1 MDNFFLVKSL
11 KGGDIRALEKIYKSY
26 YSKLFSYAK
35 RFGLQTLE
43 PDDFVQQ
50 TFLLVWEK
58 KNQLKEE
65 VLLEKQL
72 YVICKNLIINH
83 LKREARNLSPIL
95 NELESV
101 EEQKDER
108 ESKDS
113 RMRVFSIIQKL
124 PKKRKEIFL
133 LHKIENLTYTE
144 IAEYLSI
151 SKKTI
156 ANHIYQAQQQI
167 QKELKKS

>member
-1 MDNFFLVKSL
+1 MDTFLVKSL
-11 KGGDIRALEKIYKSY
+11 KRGDVSALEKIYKNY
-26 YSKLFSYAK
+26 YSKIFSYAK

-58 KNQLKEE
+58 KDQLEEE
-65 VLLEKQL
+65 VLLDKQL
-72 YVICKNLIINH
+72 FVICKNLIINH
-83 LKREARNLSPIL
+83 LKREARDLSHF
-95 NELESV
+95 ECESV
-101 EEQKDER
+101 EEEKDVPGDNNNR
-108 ESKDS
+108 A
-113 RMRVFSIIQKL
+113 RLFSIIQRL

-133 LHKIENLTYTE
+133 LHKIENLTYSE

-151 SKKTI
+151 SKRTI

-167 QKELKKS
+167 QKEIKKSQF